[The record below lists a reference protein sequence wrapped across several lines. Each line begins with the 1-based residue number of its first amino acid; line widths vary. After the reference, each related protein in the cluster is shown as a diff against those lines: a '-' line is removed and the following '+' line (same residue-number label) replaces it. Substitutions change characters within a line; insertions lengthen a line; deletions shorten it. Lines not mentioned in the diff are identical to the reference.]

1 MEQKILVPLDDS
13 ATAHKTIEGMIRC
26 RERFPNRI
34 HLLHVVDVQS
44 IQRLLPDLQKAMI
57 YDSAKKTGARVL
69 ARLAEEFRAAGFDPE
84 LHLELGSPGETI
96 EKVAGELE
104 IDLLVIGRHPG
115 GGGLRDILFDSITS
129 HVIRTVKCPL
139 LLL

>member
-13 ATAHKTIEGMIRC
+13 VTAHKTIERMIAC
-26 RERFPNRI
+26 RERFPRHI

-44 IQRLLPDLQKAMI
+44 IQRLLPDLQKEMV

-69 ARLAEEFRAAGFDPE
+69 ARLAEEFRAAGFEPE

-96 EKVAGELE
+96 ETVAGKLE

-115 GGGLRDILFDSITS
+115 GGGLRDILFGSVAN
-129 HVIRTVKCPL
+129 HVIRSSKCPL
-139 LLL
+139 LLI